1 MESGFIWACEY
12 GRASIVEFLLEK
24 GVDLRA
30 GENTGQTALHL
41 AAHRGQLGMIKLL
54 LDRGAPLE
62 ARNSYGGTVL
72 GQALWS
78 VIHGD
83 PAIDFVPV
91 IEMLLA
97 AGAKIEPGSL
107 TWLAQERGPA
117 ARKEHIAEVLRR
129 HGATS

>member
-1 MESGFIWACEY
+1 
-12 GRASIVEFLLEK
+12 
-24 GVDLRA
+24 
-30 GENTGQTALHL
+30 
-41 AAHRGQLGMIKLL
+41 MIKLL

-72 GQALWS
+72 GQSLWS
-78 VIHGD
+78 VVNGD

-91 IEMLLA
+91 IEMLLG

-107 TWLAQERGPA
+107 TWLAEQGGSA
-117 ARKEHIAEVLRR
+117 VKKARILEVLRR